1 MDKQFITNLFK
12 PFTTLFAAVM
22 GVFCVTV
29 LALNTWVGVVAIALC
44 VGLYF
49 FHQKTVEKYALPML
63 EEQQQKVIARE
74 NDILSGLE
82 ASETLPACAADSSG
96 AIVWKNFAAQELEET
111 VGPLEELITKPM
123 LDRLVAG
130 DEKRLRL
137 EAAGRSW
144 AIEPAPLTEG
154 GRLLL
159 CWRDETNF
167 ETLKKVYTESRG
179 CVAVIGVDNYDEIIS
194 STAVEN
200 QSLVVAEIDK
210 CIRTWASGMQA
221 CAIRYRNSNYALV
234 FEQKYLD
241 QLRTEKFPILGQM
254 HEIETG
260 ADFPTSI
267 SIGIGSEAASFEE
280 LRAQADAALD
290 LAYGRGGDQA
300 VVKKGSG
307 DPEYYGGALP
317 SVEKRNK
324 GRSRLFSHALM
335 QQIAMADHVYIM
347 GHSRPDMDAMGAC
360 MGIFRL
366 VLNMHTA
373 ADIVIDTEYEAIEQ
387 LYKSAR
393 ESGDYRFISGEEA
406 VRNLTP
412 ESLLVVCDCHAAYMT
427 ESPELVDKAN
437 KIIIIDHHRRSKD
450 VIENASLVYMES
462 YASST
467 CELVAEML
475 QYAGERSHITKF
487 DAEAMLAGITL
498 DTKNFTSSA
507 GARTFDAASWLK
519 RQGADTAVVKSFFK
533 LRLDLVQKKYNILAN
548 TQVMNGGIAVA
559 YTKES
564 DPSMQ
569 VLAAQAADEL
579 LDMKGIEAAFTAGS
593 TGERTVISARSS
605 GSINVQTI
613 MERMGGGGHRN
624 GAAAQVDVS
633 PEEAIL
639 QLVQML
645 RADGLLE

>member
-1 MDKQFITNLFK
+1 MDKKFTANLFK
-12 PFTTLFAAVM
+12 PFTILFASVM
-22 GVFCVTV
+22 GVFCVIV
-29 LALNTWVGVVAIALC
+29 LALNTWVGAAAIAIC

-49 FHQKTVEKYALPML
+49 LFQNAVDRYAGPML
-63 EEQQQKVIARE
+63 EDEQQRITARQ

-96 AIVWKNFAAQELEET
+96 SIVWKNFAAQELEES
-111 VGPLEELITKPM
+111 VGPLEELVTKPM

-130 DEKRLRL
+130 EDKKLRL
-137 EAAGRSW
+137 EAGGRSW
-144 AIEPAPLTEG
+144 TVEPAPLTEG

-159 CWRDETNF
+159 TWRDETGF

-200 QSLVVAEIDK
+200 QSLVVAEIDR
-210 CIRTWASGMQA
+210 CIRTWAAGMEA
-221 CAIRYRNSNYALV
+221 CTIRYRNSNYALV
-234 FEQKYLD
+234 FEQKYLE
-241 QLRTEKFPILGQM
+241 QLRAEKFPILGQM

-267 SIGIGSEAASFEE
+267 SVGIGCEASSFEE
-280 LRAQADAALD
+280 LREQADAALD

-300 VVKKGSG
+300 VIKRAAG
-307 DPEYYGGALP
+307 DPEYYGGSLP

-347 GHSRPDMDAMGAC
+347 GHSRPDMDAFGAC
-360 MGIFRL
+360 VGIYRL

-373 ADIVIDTEYEAIEQ
+373 ADIIIDTGYEAIEE
-387 LYKSAR
+387 LYKASR
-393 ESGDYRFISGEEA
+393 EGDYRFISAEDA
-406 VRNLTP
+406 ARNLTP

-427 ESPELVDKAN
+427 ESPELVERAN

-475 QYAGERSHITKF
+475 QYAGERSHIGKF

-498 DTKNFTSSA
+498 DTKNFTVSA

-548 TQVMNGGIAVA
+548 TQVMDGGVAVA

-564 DPSMQ
+564 DPTMQ

-579 LDMKGIEAAFTAGS
+579 LDMRGIEAAFTAGS

-605 GSINVQTI
+605 GGINVQTI

-624 GAAAQVDVS
+624 GAAAQVEVS
-633 PEEAIL
+633 PEEAIQ

-645 RADGLLE
+645 REDGIIE